1 MLVSITGLTVSG
13 VSFPSTTAVFFISPE
28 SFTTS
33 TVNETVTELFLDTST
48 VHEIFSFST
57 IPSFEIEFSTNFVPS
72 GIISEI
78 LTFLASISA
87 LLLVAVISYVILLPS
102 CTALSFSFNEFNFA
116 TLLISNTGLLVFIL
130 IDICALDKSIL
141 FQATVKFCVSLS
153 SSLSIISVCVYSS
166 FGNSASS
173 LFPFEV
179 FWLFPV
185 VVPEFVPLPVVVL
198 EFDSLSVV
206 LSVPF
211 VPSFSSFCIFSS

>member
-1 MLVSITGLTVSG
+1 ML
-13 VSFPSTTAVFFISPE
+13 
-28 SFTTS
+28 TTS

-57 IPSFEIEFSTNFVPS
+57 FPSFEIEFSTNFVPS

-102 CTALSFSFNEFNFA
+102 CTALSFSFNEFSFA

-141 FQATVKFCVSLS
+141 FQATVRFCVSLS

-166 FGNSASS
+166 FGNSSS
-173 LFPFEV
+173 LLFPFEV
-179 FWLFPV
+179 FGLFS
-185 VVPEFVPLPVVVL
+185 VVVL
-198 EFDSLSVV
+198 EFDSLSV
-206 LSVPF
+206 PF
-211 VPSFSSFCIFSS
+211 DSSFSSFCIFSS